1 MVRRKRAAR
10 LLSKAEL
17 MELLTHA
24 PSAARLPGD
33 WESLFTGAGLE
44 FHGLREMA
52 PSDPYRHVDWRATAR
67 TGRPWVREF
76 NVDGTVDLIL
86 LLDAGRSM
94 AFGDKG
100 GLQANVA
107 AALLM
112 SASRGHNPC
121 GLIRYDDRIR
131 TFLPPGRGGEHR
143 FRLAEAMLERP
154 SKLGGNRKFAGKAVP
169 KFSGSEELYSSNRGA
184 AGRGQRVQLVSPGM
198 DRGISGNR
206 RSDLAGALRFLVQR
220 FSTGLI
226 VILSDFLHELSIPF
240 SFGNRDLPH
249 DVRAIQISAPSEIQ
263 LPPGGGGFLPVR
275 DLETGRRVSL
285 DTRRRREYAAR
296 MDGHHRTVR
305 QMLNRAGI
313 PMVQVRTDEDFVG
326 PLSAFFRRGRGR

>member
-1 MVRRKRAAR
+1 
-10 LLSKAEL
+10 

-24 PSAARLPGD
+24 PSADRLPGD

-86 LLDAGRSM
+86 LMDASRSM
-94 AFGDKG
+94 VFENKAR
-100 GLQANVA
+100 LQANIA

-121 GLIRYDDRIR
+121 GLIRYDDRVR
-131 TFLPPGRGGEHR
+131 EFLPPGRGGHHR
-143 FRLAEAMLERP
+143 FRLAEAMLEQP
-154 SKLGGNRKFAGKAVP
+154 SEIGGNRKFAKKSVP
-169 KFSGSEELYSSNRGA
+169 NFPRSDELYSSNRGA
-184 AGRGQRVQLVSPGM
+184 AGSGKRVQLVSPEIEP
-198 DRGISGNR
+198 GISENR
-206 RSDLAGALRFLVQR
+206 SSDLSGALRFLIQR

-226 VILSDFLHELSIPF
+226 VILSDFLHPLSIPF
-240 SFGNRDLPH
+240 SFGNRDLSH
-249 DVRAIQISAPSEIQ
+249 DVRAVQISAPSEIQ
-263 LPPGGGGFLPVR
+263 LPQGGDGFLPVR
-275 DLETGRRVSL
+275 DVETGRRTFL
-285 DTRRRREYAAR
+285 DTRRRRDYAAR
-296 MDGHHRTVR
+296 MADHHRSVR
-305 QMLNRAGI
+305 QTLTRAGI

>member
-1 MVRRKRAAR
+1 
-10 LLSKAEL
+10 
-17 MELLTHA
+17 MELLVHA
-24 PSAARLPGD
+24 PSAERLPGD

-86 LLDAGRSM
+86 LLDASASM
-94 AFGDKG
+94 GFGDKAR
-100 GLQANVA
+100 LQANIA

-121 GLIRYDDRIR
+121 GLVRYDDRVR
-131 TFLPPGRGGEHR
+131 EFLPPGRGVGHR
-143 FRLAEAMLERP
+143 FRLAEAMLEPP
-154 SKLGGNRKFAGKAVP
+154 SGFQGGND
-169 KFSGSEELYSSNRGA
+169 L
-184 AGRGQRVQLVSPGM
+184 
-198 DRGISGNR
+198 
-206 RSDLAGALRFLVQR
+206 SDALRFLIQR

-226 VILSDFLHELSIPF
+226 VILSDFLHPISIPF
-240 SFGNRDLPH
+240 SFGSRDLPH
-249 DVRAIQISAPSEIQ
+249 DIRAIRVSAPSEIQ
-263 LPPGGGGFLPVR
+263 LPEGGGGFLPLR

-296 MDGHHRTVR
+296 MTDHHRTVR
-305 QMLNRAGI
+305 QTLTRAGI
-313 PMVQVRTDEDFVG
+313 PMVQVRTDEDFAG

>member
-1 MVRRKRAAR
+1 MVRRKCAAR
-10 LLSKAEL
+10 LLSRAEL

-24 PSAARLPGD
+24 PSAERLPGD

-52 PSDPYRHVDWRATAR
+52 SSDSYRHVDWRATAR

-86 LLDAGRSM
+86 LLDASRSM
-94 AFGDKG
+94 AFGAKAR
-100 GLQANVA
+100 LQANIA

-121 GLIRYDDRIR
+121 GLIRYDNRVR

-143 FRLAEAMLERP
+143 FRLAEAMLEP
-154 SKLGGNRKFAGKAVP
+154 VSKRAGNRGFVGKRVSKVP
-169 KFSGSEELYSSNRGA
+169 GSDELYSSNRGA
-184 AGRGQRVQLVSPGM
+184 AGSGKRVQLVSPGI
-198 DRGISGNR
+198 DLGISENR
-206 RSDLAGALRFLVQR
+206 PSGLAGALRFLIQR

-226 VILSDFLHELSIPF
+226 VILSDFLHPLSIPF
-240 SFGNRDLPH
+240 SFGSGELPH
-249 DVRAIQISAPSEIQ
+249 DVRAIQVSAPSEIQ

-275 DLETGRRVSL
+275 DVETGRRTFL

-296 MDGHHRTVR
+296 MADHFQGVR
-305 QMLNRAGI
+305 QKLTRAGI
-313 PMVQVRTDEDFVG
+313 PMVQVRTDEDFAG